1 MATQKLNTVQGNTA
15 PHLTL
20 NAQRVGVAIDI
31 TGATVDIFIFKGST
45 QTNIGHTLCTIVTPT
60 SGTVSYAPQAG
71 DFSTPG
77 TYKADLQVTYVDG
90 TIERLY
96 DQLLI
101 KARKKLA

>member
-1 MATQKLNTVQGNTA
+1 MATKRINTVQGNTA
-15 PHLTL
+15 PPLLLTAL
-20 NAQRVGVAIDI
+20 RSGVAIDV

-45 QTNIGHTLCTIVTPT
+45 QTNPGHTTCTVVTPT

-90 TIERLY
+90 TVERLY